1 MTVFEPEPRS
11 TLQILLVTLAGF
23 AILFGGGAS
32 AQQRGI
38 AFQDHQGPIRSIAVL
53 TDGVGIATGGFDS
66 AISVRDLRTGRI
78 LRVLHFHES
87 AVTALIALPGGCFA
101 SGGDDAQIALWCGE
115 DPAPRQ
121 VLRGHQG
128 PISTL
133 AEGLVSASWDRQ
145 VRLWSGEATQST
157 IDHPSPVTGLSWLE
171 TGTRL
176 VTASYDGHVRVTQA
190 ATSGSPSRILHQT
203 ELPAAINALAIGIGK
218 IHAASVDGHVRI
230 LGSDLGL
237 EGAVDLADGPLT
249 ALALSAD
256 GRTAVVAGIR
266 TPPTVIDVATRTVVR
281 RLPAVGL
288 PIWSVAISPDG
299 KDVFSGGSDG
309 ILRRWTTATGEAVGR
324 VSASSTDTLTQTDD
338 HPGARVF
345 RACRVCHAIT
355 PDSGQRA
362 GPTLHGVMGRR
373 IATAPGYAYSQALRK
388 MDIVWSAETIA
399 RLFEIGP
406 AAMTP
411 GAKMPEQRITDPAD
425 RKALVDW
432 LARVTQP

>member
-1 MTVFEPEPRS
+1 MH
-11 TLQILLVTLAGF
+11 
-23 AILFGGGAS
+23 
-32 AQQRGI
+32 QQ
-38 AFQDHQGPIRSIAVL
+38 Q
-53 TDGVGIATGGFDS
+53 
-66 AISVRDLRTGRI
+66 
-78 LRVLHFHES
+78 
-87 AVTALIALPGGCFA
+87 
-101 SGGDDAQIALWCGE
+101 
-115 DPAPRQ
+115 
-121 VLRGHQG
+121 
-128 PISTL
+128 
-133 AEGLVSASWDRQ
+133 
-145 VRLWSGEATQST
+145 
-157 IDHPSPVTGLSWLE
+157 
-171 TGTRL
+171 
-176 VTASYDGHVRVTQA
+176 
-190 ATSGSPSRILHQT
+190 
-203 ELPAAINALAIGIGK
+203 LPAAVNALAVGNGK
-218 IHAASVDGHVRI
+218 ILVASVDGHVRI

-299 KDVFSGGSDG
+299 KDVFAGGSDG
-309 ILRRWTTATGEAVGR
+309 ILRRWTIATGDAVGGG
-324 VSASSTDTLTQTDD
+324 SAPSVDTLAPADD

-345 RACRVCHAIT
+345 RACQVCHAIQ
-355 PDSGQRA
+355 PESGQRA

-373 IATAPGYAYSQALRK
+373 IATAPGYAYSDALRQK
-388 MDIVWSAETIA
+388 DIVWSADTIA
-399 RLFEIGP
+399 QLFEIGP